1 MASVLRVASL
11 WHNAAEL
18 QIKIAA
24 VATIR
29 EIACFILNTPF
40 GFCVGPGA
48 GTLLI
53 DAILGSIVAEPHRNR
68 QVLDGGYLIQ
78 VTPFLDQ
85 ALVFRSAKSTKYNS
99 LGQRPRC
106 TARFELSAGGA
117 EL

>member
-40 GFCVGPGA
+40 RFCVGPGA
-48 GTLLI
+48 GSLLI

-68 QVLDGGYLIQ
+68 QVLDGEVELARCVLRTYRLGWPVSTFSVRRWNQ
-78 VTPFLDQ
+78 V
-85 ALVFRSAKSTKYNS
+85 ASS
-99 LGQRPRC
+99 LR
-106 TARFELSAGGA
+106 
-117 EL
+117 